1 MCSIIG
7 FFGFKN
13 AIDKAIVGL
22 TEMQNRGQDGCGICG
37 DNWKQYAKN
46 PEGLH
51 IKSSSTQVMGHLLH
65 AMINEVQQPLIKDD
79 KRKIVANCEIYN
91 WRELSRRINVTVQ
104 NDAELLL
111 EILAKP
117 DLTIQTAIE
126 MLYGP
131 FAFAY
136 WEDDHLVLAR
146 DKIGVK
152 PLWYYEQNGK
162 FAFASEKRALM
173 KVGIYPR
180 ELNPRII
187 LDYNIKTGKLHRFPR
202 SFFSIIP
209 ELTENL
215 DEIVD
220 QTTQLLTHAVEN
232 RLANHKIGVLFS
244 GGIDSTLIA
253 YILKHKGFPF
263 YCYTAAASE
272 NAQDLQWA
280 KKVAKELD
288 FPLKYKIIK
297 QDQVPT
303 YLKKIALLLQ
313 DSNVVKVGVALTFFP
328 ACELAQRDEVKYVF
342 SGLGADELFGG
353 YYRQKMSPQ
362 VNLDCLSDIRAMYE
376 KNTTRDDLIAMAN
389 QLELRVP
396 FLDHKLTEYA
406 LRIPAKFK
414 INEEETKIV
423 LREVAKKLGI
433 PPEIAHRPKKAAQ
446 YGSKFDK
453 HILYLARI
461 ENQSKSQYLYTFY
474 PQPILN
480 LGALVSSGKDSLF
493 ALHLMRQRNYAIRC
507 LISLHSHNPESY
519 MFHTPTIEL
528 VKLQA
533 RALGIPLVFLET
545 TGEKEH
551 ELYDLQKA
559 IQQAINDYQIEGI
572 ITGALYSNYQRT
584 RIEHI
589 GDLLDL
595 KVFSPLWHT
604 DQEREMRKL
613 LSAGFEFIFS
623 SVGSMGLNK
632 NWLGKIITH
641 ADVDKLAVLNKKYG
655 LNIAGEGGE
664 YESLVLFAP
673 GFSHRIQIEEYE
685 IIEEDS
691 YTAKLAVRKAFLEK
705 IA

>member
-1 MCSIIG
+1 MCAIIG
-7 FFGFKN
+7 FFGFRN
-13 AIDKAIVGL
+13 AIDRTIDGL
-22 TEMQNRGQDGCGICG
+22 IHMRNRGQDGCGICG

-91 WRELSRRINVTVQ
+91 WKELSRRINVTVQ

-136 WEDDHLVLAR
+136 WEDDHLTLAR
-146 DKIGVK
+146 DKIGIK

-162 FAFASEKRALM
+162 FAFTSEKRALM

-187 LDYNIKTGKLHRFPR
+187 LDYNIKTGELRRFPR

-209 ELTENL
+209 ELMENL

-220 QTTQLLTHAVEN
+220 KTTQLLTQAVEN

-253 YILKHKGFPF
+253 YILKQKEFPF
-263 YCYTAAASE
+263 YCYAAAASE
-272 NAQDLQWA
+272 NAQDLHWA

-303 YLKKIALLLQ
+303 YLKKIVLLLQ
-313 DSNVVKVGVALTFFP
+313 DSNVVKVGAALTFFP
-328 ACELAQRDEVKYVF
+328 ACELAQRDGVKYLF

-353 YYRQKMSPQ
+353 YFRHKMSPQ
-362 VNLDCLSDIRAMYE
+362 VNLDCLSDIRTMYE
-376 KNTTRDDLIAMAN
+376 KNTSRDDLITMEN

-396 FLDHKLTEYA
+396 FLDQNLIEYA
-406 LRIPAKFK
+406 LRIPEKYK
-414 INEEETKIV
+414 IKGDETKII
-423 LREVAKKLGI
+423 LRHIAKAFEI
-433 PPEIAHRPKKAAQ
+433 PVEIVNRPKKAAQ
-446 YGSKFDK
+446 YGSKVDEQ
-453 HILYLARI
+453 IARLARTK
-461 ENQSKSQYLYTFY
+461 NLSKSQLLFQFY
-474 PQPILN
+474 PQTILK
-480 LGALVSSGKDSLF
+480 LGALVSSGKDSLY
-493 ALHLMRQRNYAIRC
+493 ALHLMRQRNYAIHC
-507 LISLHSHNPESY
+507 LISVRSQNPYSW
-519 MFHTPTIEL
+519 MFHTPNIEL
-528 VKLQA
+528 VHLQA
-533 RALGIPLVFLET
+533 QALGIPLVFVET
-545 TGEKEH
+545 RGEKEQ
-551 ELYDLQKA
+551 ELQDLQHA
-559 IQQAINDYQIEGI
+559 IQQAIEKYQIEGVI
-572 ITGALYSNYQRT
+572 SGALYSNYQRT
-584 RIEHI
+584 RIEQI
-589 GDLLDL
+589 ADLLDL

-604 DQEREMRKL
+604 DQEREMRQL
-613 LSAGFEFIFS
+613 VEAGFEVIFS
-623 SVGSMGLNK
+623 SVASMGLNK
-632 NWLGKIITH
+632 SWLGKIITH
-641 ADVDKLAVLNKKYG
+641 ADIDKLKDLNKKIG

-664 YESLVLFAP
+664 YESLVLYGP
-673 GFSHRIQIEEYE
+673 GFSHRIVIDEYETIEENS
-685 IIEEDS
+685 I
-691 YTAKLAVRKAFLEK
+691 TAKTIIKKAHLEEL
-705 IA
+705 